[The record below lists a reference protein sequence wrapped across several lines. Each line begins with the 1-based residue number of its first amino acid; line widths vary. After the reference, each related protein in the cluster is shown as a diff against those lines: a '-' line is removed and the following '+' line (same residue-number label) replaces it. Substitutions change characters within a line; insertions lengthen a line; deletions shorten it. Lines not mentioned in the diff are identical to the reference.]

1 MDKKT
6 FFSIIRSSLLGAAFA
21 VTFTACEDDH
31 FTVND
36 GGGAGANATLTLWQ
50 QIQKKPELSR
60 FREIAEKT
68 PYFKDEGHVV
78 KGYTFANVLDGTQ
91 NLTVFA
97 PTNTALSEAEYQG
110 YMTMLQGSTSDQYDV
125 FLRLIGNHITRNR
138 YSATG
143 TGQEDLV
150 MINGKRATFDHAAKT
165 FKDIQL
171 AEVNIP
177 ATNGTLHTMNT
188 LSPFAYNIYEY
199 IKANPGEYGKVR
211 EWLMSFDT
219 LYFDSYASAEGG
231 SDSYGNP
238 IYVDSIYSRENS
250 LFGFQYSKR
259 GEEWIMNIKG
269 LNGNIEREDSIW
281 AMALPTDLAWNAA
294 WEAMKDNYDYSE
306 LYIDKEKEDQG
317 NSGQTFGGSADS
329 LRTLG
334 LSMDLVAPLL
344 FNARLQLETTTHSGF
359 WTAEQFKQAPMN
371 KLFNARQDTFTVDY
385 AATRDVKELLFDG
398 NNSPVEVSNGL
409 VYKVNNWNFWKP
421 FRTKDVEMKLN
432 SSYLYNLNNNTNNR
446 ATFYDFANKG
456 ALITDSLCGTVSFD
470 ENTKKTGF
478 MAIYSTSTSAAKM
491 EFKLMDLERDNQ
503 ILSNVPY
510 DVYVI
515 MVPNFYYEQ
524 SQWDSLTV
532 TPMKN
537 RLQIQILYND
547 GSVNARGAVTE
558 KKTTAMQ
565 WEYDG
570 LKVDTICISKQAY
583 PEGLV
588 FPKSY
593 KNITRSFPILTVE
606 SKAKNKE
613 AGYQHTFFI
622 DRIIFKA
629 RE

>member
-259 GEEWIMNIKG
+259 GEEWIMIIKG

-398 NNSPVEVSNGL
+398 NNRPV
-409 VYKVNNWNFWKP
+409 
-421 FRTKDVEMKLN
+421 
-432 SSYLYNLNNNTNNR
+432 
-446 ATFYDFANKG
+446 
-456 ALITDSLCGTVSFD
+456 
-470 ENTKKTGF
+470 
-478 MAIYSTSTSAAKM
+478 
-491 EFKLMDLERDNQ
+491 
-503 ILSNVPY
+503 
-510 DVYVI
+510 
-515 MVPNFYYEQ
+515 
-524 SQWDSLTV
+524 
-532 TPMKN
+532 
-537 RLQIQILYND
+537 
-547 GSVNARGAVTE
+547 
-558 KKTTAMQ
+558 
-565 WEYDG
+565 
-570 LKVDTICISKQAY
+570 
-583 PEGLV
+583 
-588 FPKSY
+588 
-593 KNITRSFPILTVE
+593 
-606 SKAKNKE
+606 
-613 AGYQHTFFI
+613 
-622 DRIIFKA
+622 
-629 RE
+629 

>member
-36 GGGAGANATLTLWQ
+36 GGGADANATLTLWQ

-125 FLRLIGNHITRNR
+125 FLRLVGNHITRNR

-143 TGQEDLV
+143 TGVEDLV
-150 MINGKRATFDHAAKT
+150 MINGKRATFDRAGKT
-165 FKDIQL
+165 FKDIPL
-171 AEVNIP
+171 AEANLP
-177 ATNGTLHTMNT
+177 ATNGTLHTINT

-199 IKANPGEYGKVR
+199 IKANPADFGKVR
-211 EWLMSFDT
+211 EWLMAFDT
-219 LYFDSYASAEGG
+219 LYFNSYASAEGG
-231 SDSYGNP
+231 SDANGNP

-250 LFGFQYSKR
+250 LFSYQYSKR

-269 LNGNIEREDSIW
+269 LSGNLEREDSIW
-281 AMALPTDLAWNAA
+281 AMALPTDQAWNEA
-294 WEAMKDNYDYSE
+294 WEAMKDYYDYSG

-409 VYKVNNWNFWKP
+409 AYKVNHWNFWKP
-421 FRTKDVEMKLN
+421 YRTKDVEMKLN

-491 EFKLMDLERDNQ
+491 EFKLIDRERNNQ

-537 RLQIQILYND
+537 RLQVQILYND

-593 KNITRSFPILTVE
+593 KNITRSYPILTVE

-622 DRIIFKA
+622 DRFIFKA